1 MSNPTKRPEPGSLG
15 WGMLFGTGL
24 LLLSYPW
31 FAPSVWPRLIAGVP
45 VLIVYLFGVLVAL
58 VLAAACMRPP
68 T

>member
-1 MSNPTKRPEPGSLG
+1 LW
-15 WGMLFGTGL
+15 WGILFGTGL

-31 FAPSVWPRLIAGVP
+31 LAPSVWPRLIAGVP
-45 VLIVYLFGVLVAL
+45 VLLVYVFGVLVAL